1 MRAPS
6 CLLIVFDDARLHD
19 ESMRYALELAK
30 RLDCGLSALVL
41 PGEASAGGVEAASG
55 LDAVRQVA
63 DAEGVDLVLDLYE
76 GDPPSLL
83 LKYLATHPP
92 FRALV
97 WGGDAAVVSAH
108 PHGGGR
114 HWFGRVRRQIRC
126 PVVTS
131 EVRPAPRGKRL
142 A

>member
-1 MRAPS
+1 VPN

-19 ESMRYALELAK
+19 ESMRYAIELAK

-41 PGEASAGGVEAASG
+41 PGESADRSVGTASG
-55 LDAVRQVA
+55 FDAVRQVA
-63 DAEGVDLVLDLYE
+63 RAEGVDLELDLCE

-92 FRALV
+92 LRALV

-108 PHGGGR
+108 PQGGGR

-126 PVVTS
+126 PVVTAEAS
-131 EVRPAPRGKRL
+131 TRQRGKRL